1 MDTPLTPIQRQGNW
15 IFANSLALLI
25 LRLALGWTFIYHG
38 SQKLF
43 GAFDGIGMST
53 WIKAMEGMHMPLLPP
68 TAWAYVS
75 AGGEFFGGVLV
86 FLGLLT
92 RLGALPIIASMCVA
106 IAKVHGKIGFSS
118 SPPSLPGYELNI
130 ALIAVSVALVLAGGG
145 LISLDALL
153 FKRGLWARGPQPLD
167 QPFKR

>member
-1 MDTPLTPIQRQGNW
+1 MDTPLTPGQRQGNW

-25 LRLALGWTFIYHG
+25 LRLVLGWTFIFHG

-43 GAFDGIGMST
+43 GAFSGSGMEPVIQMT
-53 WIKAMEGMHMPLLPP
+53 QHFNFPLFSA
-68 TAWAYVS
+68 TVWAYM
-75 AGGEFFGGVLV
+75 AALGEFVGGVLV

-92 RLGALPIIASMCVA
+92 RLGAIPIIVTMCVA
-106 IAKVHGKIGFSS
+106 IAEVHGPIGFSS
-118 SPPSLPGYELNI
+118 PPPGLPGYEFNL
-130 ALIAVSVALVLAGGG
+130 ALIAIGVSLVLAGGG

-167 QPFKR
+167 QPIKR